1 MEIKI
6 ENSEKNIVNLDI
18 EFTAEEMTKE
28 YDKVCK
34 QVSNNVKVPG
44 FRPGKAPKKLVEKQ
58 VGVDYLKSVTLE
70 QVLPQ
75 AFRKAVIDNKLD
87 IITEPQ
93 VLSFDYNVGE
103 GAKVKAQ
110 IELRPEVE
118 ITDYKGLEVEV
129 EEFKNASDALD
140 KEIDNLVKRF
150 TTLEKSEKTEAGEKD
165 TVQIDFEGFVDGEPI
180 KNGKG
185 SNYMLDLG
193 NSNFIPGFAEAIVGH
208 SLNEE
213 FDINVKFPDEYHD
226 ENIKGKPA
234 VFKIKINEIKEKK
247 VPEVNDEFAKKVGN
261 FETLEAL
268 KEDIQKYLDEA
279 QNNENQKRKAV
290 KIFETVVNNGKVE
303 ISESMIERE
312 TRNILN
318 EYSQRFKAQGID
330 FNKLMESQGNDTMIQ
345 NMKSEAEKRI
355 KNSLVITKIA
365 QLENINVSPDD
376 LENKIEEISKA
387 YNTDKNLILEEIRK
401 NNAIIGGITQQV
413 LNDKVTQFLVENNN
427 VKYVEQKV
435 ANN

>member
-6 ENSEKNIVNLDI
+6 ENGEKNIVNLDI

-34 QVSNNVKVPG
+34 QVSHNVKVPG

-75 AFRKAVIDNKLD
+75 AFRKAIIDNKLD

-118 ITDYKGLEVEV
+118 ITNYKGLEVEV

-213 FDINVKFPDEYHD
+213 FDIDVKFPDEYHD

-268 KEDIQKYLDEA
+268 KNDIQKYLDEA

-290 KIFETVVNNGKVE
+290 KIFEAVVNNGQVD
-303 ISESMIERE
+303 ISESMVERE

-330 FNKLMESQGNDTMIQ
+330 FNKLMESQGNDAMIQ

-365 QLENINVSPDD
+365 QLENINVSPSD

-401 NNAIIGGITQQV
+401 NSAIIGGITQQV
-413 LNDKVTQFLVENNN
+413 LNDKVTQFLVDNNN
-427 VKYVEQKV
+427 VKYVEQK
-435 ANN
+435 

>member
-6 ENSEKNIVNLDI
+6 ENGEKNIVNLDI

-34 QVSNNVKVPG
+34 QVSHNVKVPG

-279 QNNENQKRKAV
+279 QNNENQKRKSV
-290 KIFETVVNNGKVE
+290 KIFEAVVNNGKVE

>member
-6 ENSEKNIVNLDI
+6 ENGEKNIVNLDI

-34 QVSNNVKVPG
+34 QVSHNVKVPG

-290 KIFETVVNNGKVE
+290 KIFEAVVNNGQVE

-312 TRNILN
+312 TRNILS

-330 FNKLMESQGNDTMIQ
+330 FNKLMESQGNDAMIQ
-345 NMKSEAEKRI
+345 NMKLEAEKRI

>member
-6 ENSEKNIVNLDI
+6 ENGEKNIVNLDI

-34 QVSNNVKVPG
+34 QVSHNVKVPG

-75 AFRKAVIDNKLD
+75 AFRKAIIDNKLD

-118 ITDYKGLEVEV
+118 ITNYKGLEVEV

-213 FDINVKFPDEYHD
+213 FDIDVKFPDEYHD

-268 KEDIQKYLDEA
+268 KNDIQKYLDEA

-290 KIFETVVNNGKVE
+290 KIFEAVVNNGQVD

-330 FNKLMESQGNDTMIQ
+330 FNKLMESQGNDAMIQ

-365 QLENINVSPDD
+365 QLENINVSPSD

-401 NNAIIGGITQQV
+401 NSAIIGGITQQV
-413 LNDKVTQFLVENNN
+413 LNDKVTQFLVDNNN
-427 VKYVEQKV
+427 VKYVEQK
-435 ANN
+435 

>member
-6 ENSEKNIVNLDI
+6 ENGEKNIVNLDI

-34 QVSNNVKVPG
+34 QVSHNVKVPG

-75 AFRKAVIDNKLD
+75 AFRKAIIDNKLD

-118 ITDYKGLEVEV
+118 ITNYKGLEVEV

-213 FDINVKFPDEYHD
+213 FDIDVKFPDEYHD

-268 KEDIQKYLDEA
+268 KNDIQKYLDEA

-290 KIFETVVNNGKVE
+290 KIFEAVVNNGQVD

-330 FNKLMESQGNDTMIQ
+330 FNKLMESQGNEAMIQ

-365 QLENINVSPDD
+365 QLENINVSPSD

-401 NNAIIGGITQQV
+401 NSAIIGGITQQV
-413 LNDKVTQFLVENNN
+413 LNDKVTQFLVDNNN
-427 VKYVEQKV
+427 VKYVEQK
-435 ANN
+435 